1 MMSATPERQVPA
13 RPKKPDPM
21 ECCRRGCYP
30 CIFDYYD
37 TATERWEARV
47 RAMGL
52 DPDAIP
58 AED

>member
-1 MMSATPERQVPA
+1 MTDQPAVPK
-13 RPKKPDPM
+13 RPTKPDPM

-30 CIFDYYD
+30 CIFDYHD

-47 RAMGL
+47 RALGL

-58 AED
+58 VED

>member
-1 MMSATPERQVPA
+1 MSATPEPQVPA

-37 TATERWEARV
+37 TATERWDARV

-58 AED
+58 ADD

>member
-1 MMSATPERQVPA
+1 MTSEPTVPK
-13 RPKKPDPM
+13 RPSKPDPM

-47 RAMGL
+47 RALGL
-52 DPDAIP
+52 DPETIP
-58 AED
+58 SDPD